1 MTIEE
6 IYFNKEISPKAFN
19 TCIVNKIETI
29 TELNEIYVAYG
40 SFMSIRNCG
49 EKTNLELISICLKYY
64 NFKQTDQFKDV
75 NLNEVSIQMMF
86 TSLNQNQQN
95 LINYFIKENYS
106 KLSIRTKN
114 SLGRYLEGE
123 INLNKIYLKIFSK
136 QFFKPGDLRNLG
148 NKSLPELQ
156 SYLKEVQD
164 YIIKVYELKD
174 ENEIYIETSKSFENK
189 LESDIKNLNLK
200 QRQIINHHIQIIF
213 SKLSNR
219 SQNALNYY
227 LEKQITI
234 TNISDRIFSNINFS
248 FKRVKNIGTGTSNE
262 LELFFNDIKFFVN
275 KIIDID
281 DEKKINELSLKLF
294 LKETFS
300 DLEIDQNMI
309 SKNSIFSIIQFL
321 LEEQALLG
329 KNENY
334 ILKNGMLIYENFIP
348 QNLEQLAENTNLT
361 KERCRQIRVKL
372 VEELENKLIFFKQYD
387 QDLFAN
393 YNLDFNAPSIYI
405 TDEIASNINSF
416 DETNFTKHFITLIIS
431 FYYKNKYDLIGNLSD
446 VIIAK
451 DFQNRTR
458 YTWNNSFLISQK
470 LSQNFDFVK
479 FIEDVDK
486 RKLETIDETY
496 KLNFK
501 SHLSKFFKTEGL
513 FFLDEIFP
521 ICEML
526 INVELGICLDNEQ
539 NIVFERNTYKTLPE
553 YAFEALE
560 IIGKPSHIDEINKHI
575 KILKPEYNSTISGS
589 ALSRAFG
596 FVPYGRANI
605 FGLKKWDTEKRNL
618 KGGTI
623 RSIAEEF
630 LQNYSKPIKYNVV
643 ANYVLKY
650 RPKSNIKSIIENLK
664 MEDNNKFVFFKNSL
678 IGLKSKNYQIDL
690 FSAFESNVTTSPRS
704 WQENYQE
711 LLNFMLTNKK
721 FPSATSASTEEKRI
735 RAWFYVQTNKINNN
749 LLDESKTNLI
759 LEIRNNYN
767 PREQKSI
774 QFKSDGYSKLFEF
787 VEINQR
793 LPSAGKNEERTL
805 YYFFYTERKRFEEGN
820 LDSEEKLKFIQ
831 IEKLLQQ
838 NKSEI
843 P

>member
-19 TCIVNKIETI
+19 TYIVNKIETI
-29 TELNEIYVAYG
+29 TELNEIYAAYG

-49 EKTNLELISICLKYY
+49 EKTNLELISICSKYY
-64 NFKQTDQFKDV
+64 YNKDTV
-75 NLNEVSIQMMF
+75 ELKDLNSNEVTIQMMI

-106 KLSIRTKN
+106 KLSTRTRN
-114 SLGRYLEGE
+114 GFGMHLEGE
-123 INLNKIYLKIFSK
+123 ISLNKIYIKIFSK
-136 QFFKPGDLRNLG
+136 QLFNPSNLQNLG
-148 NKSLPELQ
+148 NRSIPELQ
-156 SYLKEVQD
+156 AYLKEVKD
-164 YIIKVYELKD
+164 YIIKVYNLKD

-189 LESDIKNLNLK
+189 LQSDIQNLNYLQK
-200 QRQIINHHIQIIF
+200 QIINFHIQIQF

-219 SQNALNYY
+219 SHNALNSY
-227 LEKQITI
+227 LEKQIDI
-234 TNISDRIFSNINFS
+234 NNISDRIFSNINFY
-248 FKRVKNIGTGTSNE
+248 FKRIENIGIGTSDE

-275 KIIDID
+275 KIIDFD
-281 DEKKINELSLKLF
+281 DEKKLIELSLKLF
-294 LKETFS
+294 LKETFNV
-300 DLEIDQNMI
+300 LEIDQNII

-321 LEEQALLG
+321 LEKQVLLG
-329 KNENY
+329 ENENY
-334 ILKNGMLIYENFIP
+334 ILKNGVLIYENFIP

-361 KERCRQIRVKL
+361 RERCRQIRVKL

-405 TDEIASNINSF
+405 TDKIASNINSL

-431 FYYKNKYDLIGNLSD
+431 FYYKNKYDLIGNLED

-458 YTWNNSFLISQK
+458 YTWSNIFLISQK

-479 FIEDVDK
+479 FTEDVDK
-486 RKLETIDETY
+486 RNLETIEETY

-501 SHLSKFFKTEGL
+501 SHLSKFLKTEDL

-526 INVELGICLDNEQ
+526 INEELGIFLDNEQ
-539 NIVFERNTYKTLPE
+539 NIVFERNTYKTLRE
-553 YAFEALE
+553 YAYEALE
-560 IIGKPSHIDEINKHI
+560 IIGKPSHIDEINKQI
-575 KILKPEYNSTISGS
+575 KILKPEYNSFISGS
-589 ALSRAFG
+589 TLSRSFG

-630 LQNYSKPIKYNVV
+630 LQNYSKPIKCNVV

-664 MEDNNKFVFFKNSL
+664 MEDKNRFVFFKNSL
-678 IGLKSKNYQIDL
+678 IGLKTKNYQIDL
-690 FSAFESNVTTSPRS
+690 FSVFESNNQTVRKTWEES
-704 WQENYQE
+704 YQE
-711 LLNFMLTNKK
+711 VLNFMLINNKLPSSTN
-721 FPSATSASTEEKRI
+721 SSIEEKRI
-735 RAWFYVQTNKINNN
+735 SVWLYLQTSKINKK
-749 LLDESKTNLI
+749 LLNESKTKLI
-759 LEIRNNYN
+759 LEIRNNN
-767 PREQKSI
+767 
-774 QFKSDGYSKLFEF
+774 
-787 VEINQR
+787 
-793 LPSAGKNEERTL
+793 
-805 YYFFYTERKRFEEGN
+805 
-820 LDSEEKLKFIQ
+820 
-831 IEKLLQQ
+831 
-838 NKSEI
+838 I